1 MSRVILL
8 SAERP
13 MPLYEPELRRMSV
26 SGGFTAETPG
36 FSVQTHE
43 YYRDAVDDL
52 GLEMKPFSYELNL
65 EATVEDAEQLRTYLE
80 VNCHSG
86 EAIELWNLWVGDGRD
101 PKIPHYRGRLS
112 DLAMDT
118 LYQLCCPPMQNGEPG
133 QCRIT
138 VTI

>member
-1 MSRVILL
+1 MSCVILL
-8 SAERP
+8 ASDHP
-13 MPLYEPELRRMSV
+13 MPLYDSGLRRVFV
-26 SGGFTAETPG
+26 SGSVTVETPG
-36 FSVQTHE
+36 FSVQDHE
-43 YYRDAVDDL
+43 YCRDAVDEL
-52 GLEMKPFSYELNL
+52 GLDMKPFLYELNL
-65 EATVEDAEQLRTYLE
+65 KATEADAEQLCAYLE
-80 VNCHSG
+80 ANCHSG
-86 EAIELWNLWVGDGRD
+86 EAVELWNLWVGDGRD

>member
-65 EATVEDAEQLRTYLE
+65 EATVEETQQLLRQAGYAQLYPRVRRDAIILHAIAHGIALPM
-80 VNCHSG
+80 VNDKLY
-86 EAIELWNLWVGDGRD
+86 EENE
-101 PKIPHYRGRLS
+101 K
-112 DLAMDT
+112 T
-118 LYQLCCPPMQNGEPG
+118 LF
-133 QCRIT
+133 
-138 VTI
+138 

>member
-26 SGGFTAETPG
+26 SGGFTVETPG

-65 EATVEDAEQLRTYLE
+65 EATVEDAEQLVLCRE
-80 VNCHSG
+80 EIEAMGIQVRCHP
-86 EAIELWNLWVGDGRD
+86 L
-101 PKIPHYRGRLS
+101 
-112 DLAMDT
+112 LAM
-118 LYQLCCPPMQNGEPG
+118 G
-133 QCRIT
+133 QRARHDSAALAT
-138 VTI
+138 VLMDVLRNYAVG